1 MSDTKTK
8 TVDDYIDTEKIKT
21 PELPWQSSAIDKLAG
36 ALAKAQ
42 NEMAMVGKDS
52 TNPFFNSGY
61 ATLSAVLKTVLP
73 ALNKHGLSIVQGTRY
88 CTYTNGFYVTATLMH
103 SSGQWTRSEIR
114 MPIGK
119 KDAHGVGAA
128 TTYGRRYLL
137 SAICGVAEQDDD
149 GNAAIKR

>member
-61 ATLSAVLKTVLP
+61 ATLSAVLGYIAEELTVTCCAGP
-73 ALNKHGLSIVQGTRY
+73 
-88 CTYTNGFYVTATLMH
+88 TLVIAPP
-103 SSGQWTRSEIR
+103 S
-114 MPIGK
+114 
-119 KDAHGVGAA
+119 AA
-128 TTYGRRYLL
+128 VP
-137 SAICGVAEQDDD
+137 SCE
-149 GNAAIKR
+149 